1 MKLINE
7 EDYLALR
14 LFDFVQHGFQ
24 SFLELA
30 AVFCTCHKRA
40 HTKGE
45 YRLIFKSVR
54 YVSAD
59 YTLCKAFG
67 NCGFTDAGFTDKHGV
82 VLALTRKDS
91 YNASYLAVTSD
102 YGVELLFSCSF
113 NKVGAVFCEYV
124 VGILGIVARHGRGF
138 DFRKLIREALR
149 ADAVSCADIA
159 YSSAAFRKKTE
170 HDVFDGDVLVLHA
183 CRSFFGKTEDCGN
196 L

>member
-1 MKLINE
+1 MLAVSEDRGAAQLMGCLLYTSCVKLINE

-40 HTKGE
+40 HIKGE

-67 NCGFTDAGFTDKHGV
+67 NCGFTDRCV
-82 VLALTRKDS
+82 
-91 YNASYLAVTSD
+91 
-102 YGVELLFSCSF
+102 
-113 NKVGAVFCEYV
+113 
-124 VGILGIVARHGRGF
+124 
-138 DFRKLIREALR
+138 
-149 ADAVSCADIA
+149 
-159 YSSAAFRKKTE
+159 
-170 HDVFDGDVLVLHA
+170 
-183 CRSFFGKTEDCGN
+183 
-196 L
+196 